1 MTDTANAP
9 ERIWAIAVEDDQG
22 WFVEVISEDAADPAI
37 DLEYVLATH
46 CDELVAAAYLDA
58 AQRIEQCL
66 WSQHWYIDGESVDP
80 EDLSEDITSRTPDD
94 ARAALTAYGE
104 RMKADLAEAQAKI
117 ARLTEALDLAD
128 TALTEAE
135 AILGGEY
142 GDQYQTLCDNMIELR
157 NRIATIQE
165 DAPVDVDPE
174 SVIKS
179 QTFENTRLRASIAAA
194 IADAQAVGFAAGVV
208 AAKTIVS
215 LSAWKHGGD
224 DAYSVGM
231 DVGARQQNEQDL
243 AAIRALTPQDAT
255 AAAAR
260 VLLADDAA
268 AHALCA
274 AFVNGLRER
283 VIDTP
288 PYDGWSQKDRD
299 ETAGFMQKGLR
310 AIAGD
315 TP

>member
-9 ERIWAIAVEDDQG
+9 EREAGTPGPHEPDYKTAMLYHSDRA
-22 WFVEVISEDAADPAI
+22 DA
-37 DLEYVLATH
+37 YM
-46 CDELVAAAYLDA
+46 
-58 AQRIEQCL
+58 
-66 WSQHWYIDGESVDP
+66 GERD
-80 EDLSEDITSRTPDD
+80 
-94 ARAALTAYGE
+94 ALTAE
-104 RMKADLAEAQAKI
+104 LAKLRADLAEAQAKI

-179 QTFENTRLRASIAAA
+179 QTFENTRLRASIA
-194 IADAQAVGFAAGVV
+194 DAQAVGFAAGVV

-231 DVGARQQNEQDL
+231 DVGARHQNEQDL
-243 AAIRALTPQDAT
+243 AAIRALTPPDAT

-260 VLLADDAA
+260 VLLGVWPNDASFDAA
-268 AHALCA
+268 FNACA
-274 AFVNGLRER
+274 ASYHGGDQMQDVM
-283 VIDTP
+283 
-288 PYDGWSQKDRD
+288 DR
-299 ETAGFMQKGLR
+299 TLATVSAALR